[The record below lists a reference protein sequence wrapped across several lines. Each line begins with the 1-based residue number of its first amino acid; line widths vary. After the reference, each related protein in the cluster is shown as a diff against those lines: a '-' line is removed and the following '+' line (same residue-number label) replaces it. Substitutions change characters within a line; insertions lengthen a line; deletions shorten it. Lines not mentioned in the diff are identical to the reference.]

1 MTLSHNSQSLEII
14 HVLHVDDEEDN
25 LLISKRYLNK
35 ADPSLI
41 IEQSSQP
48 EKVLKKLQEEQ
59 FDCVV
64 TDYVMPGMDGLE
76 LASRIR
82 ESSDIPIILY
92 TGRGSEEVAKKASN
106 IGINDCIRKEMDPT
120 HFTALSKR
128 IRVAVMKH
136 RAEMKLKER
145 EYALGAENDKN

>member
-1 MTLSHNSQSLEII
+1 MTLSQNSQSPVTI
-14 HVLHVDDEEDN
+14 HVLHVDDEKDN

-41 IEQSSQP
+41 LVQLSQS
-48 EKVLKKLQEEQ
+48 ENALKKLQDEQ

-64 TDYVMPGMDGLE
+64 TDYMMPGMDGLE

-92 TGRGSEEVAKKASN
+92 TGRGSEEVAEKASH
-106 IGINDCIRKEMDPT
+106 IGVNDYIRKEMDPT
-120 HFTALSKR
+120 HFTVLSKR
-128 IRVAVMKH
+128 IKEAVMKH
-136 RAEMKLKER
+136 RADKKLKR
-145 EYALGAENDKN
+145 MRTR

>member
-1 MTLSHNSQSLEII
+1 MTPSNNSQSLDAI
-14 HVLHVDDEEDN
+14 HVLHVDDEKDN
-25 LLISKRYLNK
+25 LFISKRYLGK

-41 IEQSSQP
+41 LEQSSEP
-48 EKVLKKLQEEQ
+48 EKALKKIQEGQ

-92 TGRGSEEVAKKASN
+92 TGRGSEEVAEKAFK
-106 IGINDCIRKEMDPT
+106 IGINDYVRKDMDPT
-120 HFTALSKR
+120 HFTMLSER
-128 IRVAVMKH
+128 IRAAAMKY

-145 EYALGAENDKN
+145 AYS

>member
-1 MTLSHNSQSLEII
+1 MSITYNTPTNESI

-41 IEQSSQP
+41 LEQLSQP
-48 EKVLKKLQEEQ
+48 EKALKKLQEEQ

-64 TDYVMPGMDGLE
+64 TDYIMPGMDGIE

-82 ESSDIPIILY
+82 KSSDIPIILY
-92 TGRGSEEVAKKASN
+92 TGRGSEEVAENAFN
-106 IGINDCIRKEMDPT
+106 IGVNDYIRKEMDPT
-120 HFTALSKR
+120 HFTVLSER
-128 IRVAVMKH
+128 IREAVMKH
-136 RAEMKLKER
+136 RAEMKSKTR
-145 EYALGAENDKN
+145 AYAIGAEYE

>member
-1 MTLSHNSQSLEII
+1 MTPSNNSQSLDAI
-14 HVLHVDDEEDN
+14 HVLHVDDEKDN
-25 LLISKRYLNK
+25 LFISKRYLGK

-41 IEQSSQP
+41 LEQSSEP
-48 EKVLKKLQEEQ
+48 EKALKKIQEGQ

-92 TGRGSEEVAKKASN
+92 TGRGSEEVAEKAFK
-106 IGINDCIRKEMDPT
+106 IGINDYIRKEMDPT

>member
-1 MTLSHNSQSLEII
+1 MSLTSDALTNESI

-41 IEQSSQP
+41 LDQSSQP
-48 EKVLKKLQEEQ
+48 EKALKKLQEEQ

-64 TDYVMPGMDGLE
+64 TDYVMPGMDGIE

-92 TGRGSEEVAKKASN
+92 TGRGSEEVAEKAFN
-106 IGINDCIRKEMDPT
+106 IGVNDYVRKEMDPV
-120 HFTALSKR
+120 HFKVLSER

-136 RAEMKLKER
+136 RAEMKLKAR
-145 EYALGAENDKN
+145 ADALGAEYV

>member
-1 MTLSHNSQSLEII
+1 MTPSQNSQSLVTI

-41 IEQSSQP
+41 LEQLSQP
-48 EKVLKKLQEEQ
+48 ENALKKLQDEQ

-64 TDYVMPGMDGLE
+64 TDYMMPGMDGIE
-76 LASRIR
+76 LSSKIR

-92 TGRGSEEVAKKASN
+92 TGRGSEEVAEKASH
-106 IGINDCIRKEMDPT
+106 IGVNDYIRKEMDPT
-120 HFTALSKR
+120 HFTVLSKR
-128 IRVAVMKH
+128 IREAVLKH
-136 RAEMKLKER
+136 RADKKLKAR
-145 EYALGAENDKN
+145 ADALGAEYE